1 MQMKTKINVPSSLNA
16 TQRRELA
23 IDIILYIQERSIE
36 GRDKNE
42 DKMPKYNK
50 DYAELKGVG
59 VDDVDLTDSGDLLS
73 SITLLES
80 TTGSITIG
88 FPKDDVDLNGKAEG
102 NIKGTYGQSSPIPGK
117 KRDFLGIDAIIL
129 ESFIDKVDD
138 ERTEITNEDIEAT
151 ARQSARDIFGD
162 IEFDDGE

>member
-1 MQMKTKINVPSSLNA
+1 MKTKINVPSSLNA

-42 DKMPKYNK
+42 DKMPKYNEE
-50 DYAELKGVG
+50 YAELKGVG
-59 VDDVDLTDSGDLLS
+59 VNDVDLTDSGDLLS

-88 FPKDDVDLNGKAEG
+88 FPKGDIELNGKAEG
-102 NIKGTYGQSSPIPGK
+102 NIKGTYGQSLPIPGK
-117 KRDFLGIDAIIL
+117 KRDFLGIDSIIL
-129 ESFIDKVDD
+129 ESFINNVDD
-138 ERTEITNEDIEAT
+138 ERPEITNSDIEAA

-162 IEFDDGE
+162 IEFDDDE

>member
-1 MQMKTKINVPSSLNA
+1 MKTKINVPSSLNA

-59 VDDVDLTDSGDLLS
+59 INDVDLTDSGDLLS

-88 FPKDDVDLNGKAEG
+88 FPKGDDLLNGKAEG

-117 KRDFLGIDAIIL
+117 KRDFLGIDSIIL
-129 ESFIDKVDD
+129 ESFINNVDD
-138 ERTEITNEDIEAT
+138 ERPEITNADIEAA

>member
-138 ERTEITNEDIEAT
+138 ERPEITNEDIEAT